1 MKLGMIGLSLLVSTV
16 MPAPV
21 LAADEGE
28 PAPPLAIKRWVLGD
42 AVRIVGQASDNIYVV
57 AFWAT
62 WAKPSTESLLTL
74 AGIQRKFKESNVRV
88 IAISDEPVERVEA
101 FIKNYPEFSKLDLR
115 IAVDN
120 DSNTTI
126 AYMKAAGRRPLP
138 HVFVINKEGILA
150 WQGHPLEA
158 KPVIEKVI
166 DGSHKIRRPGEPPEP
181 KHADPELVKKIEE
194 AEKAENWTTA
204 LDRTNEL
211 LAKFPDTVEVGDAL
225 IRKFTILYTHLKDYT
240 AAENFARDVIKT
252 HADKYRALNNIAWT
266 LMTGGNAEALDRRW
280 PEIAHQAARLAFQ
293 ITEGRFSALV
303 DTYARSLYLLG
314 YVTEAAYHQRQAVI
328 IMRMDIDRWSADEE
342 NRPNEDG
349 LRELNNGL
357 RNLETTLKYYE
368 DIARIRGAFKPSEDR
383 R

>member
-1 MKLGMIGLSLLVSTV
+1 MKHRTIVAVLVFTLTVCST
-16 MPAPV
+16 A
-21 LAADEGE
+21 LTADEGE
-28 PAPPLAIKRWVLGD
+28 PAPALAIKRWVLGD
-42 AVRIVGQASDNIYVV
+42 PVRVVGQAGEHIYVI

-74 AGIQRKFKESNVRV
+74 AAIQRDYKDANVRV

-101 FIKNYPEFSKLDLR
+101 FVKNYPEFSKLNLR

-126 AYMKAAGRRPLP
+126 AYMKTAGRKPLP

-158 KPVIEKVI
+158 KAVIEKVI
-166 DGSHKIRRPGEPPEP
+166 DGSYKIRRPGEPPELE
-181 KHADPELVKKIEE
+181 HADPELVKKIEE

-204 LDRTNEL
+204 LDLTNEL

-225 IRKFTILYTHLKDYT
+225 TRKFTILYTHLKDDT
-240 AAENFARDVIKT
+240 AAEDFARDVIKG
-252 HADKYRALNNIAWT
+252 HADKYSSLNNIAWT
-266 LMTGGNAEALDRRW
+266 LMTAGQAEDLDRRW
-280 PEIAHQAARLAFQ
+280 PELAHLAARLAYDVTDESSPA
-293 ITEGRFSALV
+293 IV

-314 YVTEAAYHQRQAVI
+314 HVGDAVRYQRRAVGI
-328 IMRMDIDRWSADEE
+328 VQEYIERRSADEE
-342 NRPNEDG
+342 NKLDEKE
-349 LRELNNGL
+349 LQELNNEL

-368 DIARIRGAFKPSEDR
+368 DIARVRGAFKPSEDGQ
-383 R
+383 

>member
-1 MKLGMIGLSLLVSTV
+1 MKLGMTGLSLLVSTV

-42 AVRIVGQASDNIYVV
+42 AVRVVGQASDNIYVV

-88 IAISDEPVERVEA
+88 IAISDEPVDHVEA
-101 FIKNYPEFSKLDLR
+101 FVKNYPEFSKLDLR

-126 AYMKAAGRRPLP
+126 AYMKAVGRKPLP
-138 HVFVINKEGILA
+138 HVFVINGAGILA

-158 KPVIEKVI
+158 QAVIEKII
-166 DGSHKIRRPGEPPEP
+166 DGSYKIRRPGEPPEP
-181 KHADPELVKKIEE
+181 EYADPELVKKIEE
-194 AEKAENWTTA
+194 AEKAENWSTA
-204 LDRTNEL
+204 LDLANEL
-211 LAKFPDTVEVGDAL
+211 LAKFPDTFEVEDAL
-225 IRKFTILYTHLKDYT
+225 TLKFTILYTHLKDNT
-240 AAENFARDVIKT
+240 AAEDFAREVIKT

-266 LMTGGNAEALDRRW
+266 LMTAGNAEDLDRRW
-280 PEIAHQAARLAFQ
+280 PELAHLAARLAYDAV
-293 ITEGRFSALV
+293 EGGSPAIV
-303 DTYARSLYLLG
+303 DTYARSLCLLG
-314 YVTEAAYHQRQAVI
+314 YVGDAVRYQRRAVGI
-328 IMRMDIDRWSADEE
+328 VQQFIDLRSADEE
-342 NRPNEDG
+342 NKPDEKELQD
-349 LRELNNGL
+349 LNNEL

-368 DIARIRGAFKPSEDR
+368 EIARIRGAFKPSEDR

>member
-28 PAPPLAIKRWVLGD
+28 PAPPLAIKRWVLGEP
-42 AVRIVGQASDNIYVV
+42 VRVVGQASDNIYVV

-101 FIKNYPEFSKLDLR
+101 FVKNYPEFSKLDLH

-138 HVFVINKEGILA
+138 HVFVVNKEGILA

-158 KPVIEKVI
+158 QAVIEKII
-166 DGSHKIRRPGEPPEP
+166 DGSYKIRRPGEPPEP
-181 KHADPELVKKIEE
+181 EYADPELVKKIEE
-194 AEKAENWTTA
+194 AEKAENWITA
-204 LDRTNEL
+204 LDLANEL
-211 LAKFPDTVEVGDAL
+211 LAKFPDTFEVEDAL
-225 IRKFTILYTHLKDYT
+225 TLKFTILYTHLKDDI
-240 AAENFARDVIKT
+240 AAEDFARDVIKT

-266 LMTGGNAEALDRRW
+266 LMTAGNTEDLDRRW
-280 PEIAHQAARLAFQ
+280 PELAHLAARLAYDV
-293 ITEGRFSALV
+293 TEGRRPAIV

-314 YVTEAAYHQRQAVI
+314 YVGDGVHYQRRAVGI
-328 IMRMDIDRWSADEE
+328 VQRYINDISADEKVKVDE
-342 NRPNEDG
+342 KELQQAKNE
-349 LRELNNGL
+349 L
-357 RNLETTLKYYE
+357 RNLDTTLKYYE
-368 DIARIRGAFKPSEDR
+368 EIARIRGAFKPSEDGR
-383 R
+383 

>member
-28 PAPPLAIKRWVLGD
+28 PAPPLAIKRWVLGEP
-42 AVRIVGQASDNIYVV
+42 VRVVGQASDNIYVV

-74 AGIQRKFKESNVRV
+74 AGIQRKFKESNIRV

-101 FIKNYPEFSKLDLR
+101 FVKNYPEFSKLNLR

-126 AYMKAAGRRPLP
+126 SYMKAAGRRPLP

-158 KPVIEKVI
+158 KAVIEKVI
-166 DGSHKIRRPGEPPEP
+166 DGSYKIRRPGEPPEP
-181 KHADPELVKKIEE
+181 EYADPELVKKIEE
-194 AEKAENWTTA
+194 AEKAENWSTA
-204 LDRTNEL
+204 LDLANEL
-211 LAKFPDTVEVGDAL
+211 LAKFPDTFEVEDAL
-225 IRKFTILYTHLKDYT
+225 TLKFTILYTHLKDDI
-240 AAENFARDVIKT
+240 AAEDFARDVIKT

-266 LMTGGNAEALDRRW
+266 LMTAGNAENLDRRW
-280 PEIAHQAARLAFQ
+280 PELAHLAARLAYDV
-293 ITEGRFSALV
+293 TEGGSPAIV

-314 YVTEAAYHQRQAVI
+314 YLVEAVNYQRRAVGI
-328 IMRMDIDRWSADEE
+328 VQQYIDLRSADEE
-342 NRPNEDG
+342 NKPDEKELQD
-349 LRELNNGL
+349 LNNEL

-368 DIARIRGAFKPSEDR
+368 DIARIRGAFKPSEEGR
-383 R
+383 